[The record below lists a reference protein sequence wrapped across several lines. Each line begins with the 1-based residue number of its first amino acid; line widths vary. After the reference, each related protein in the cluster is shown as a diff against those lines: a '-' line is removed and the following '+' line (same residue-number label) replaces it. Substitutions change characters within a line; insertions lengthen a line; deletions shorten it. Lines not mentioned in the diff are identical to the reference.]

1 MIIEAVMYG
10 ETPIEKIEKFCMA
23 LPLTIFNIFKKGK
36 LLKSD
41 NPFAFTP
48 GTVMCAP
55 RRNTN
60 KIKTVNKIF
69 DLMSL
74 TLKAFFNSLNN

>member
-1 MIIEAVMYG
+1 MYG
-10 ETPIEKIEKFCMA
+10 ETYREDREVLHGTTTHHIQHIQ
-23 LPLTIFNIFKKGK
+23 KGK